1 MGNFQICISVPLRL
15 AGALYI
21 TQKNYI
27 ICNFQSTKSSVELNS
42 LFLSYIIWFDET
54 QHWRPSKRDLYIQS
68 YRFFETIA

>member
-27 ICNFQSTKSSVELNS
+27 ICNFQSTKSSLE
-42 LFLSYIIWFDET
+42 LFLTVILSGLMRRNTGGLPNET
-54 QHWRPSKRDLYIQS
+54 STFNPIASSKQ
-68 YRFFETIA
+68 